1 MIKKFWSAI
10 PRPRRKNKQPATTLT
25 VVITTQCLDQIVEQL
40 TGDIQRRHEGVI
52 YFIGLTTGT
61 NTVALSG
68 VRPQAIS
75 TPGSFDVPASEM
87 RKIVRVATDSGL
99 QVVGQLHTH
108 PRRAYHSDGDLEGM
122 RNRYPGYFSIVA
134 PKYGAYLPSF
144 QQAHTLMWTDSG
156 FQEVKV
162 PIKLFSGV
170 EL

>member
-10 PRPRRKNKQPATTLT
+10 AHPRRKNPQQAPTLA
-25 VVITTQCLDQIVEQL
+25 VVMTTQCRDQIGEQL
-40 TGDIQRRHEGVI
+40 ARDIHRGHEGVI

-61 NTVALSG
+61 TTVALSG
-68 VRPQAIS
+68 VLPRAIS
-75 TPGSFDVPASEM
+75 TSGSFDVPTSEM
-87 RKIVRVATDSGL
+87 RKIVRVATESGL

-108 PRRAYHSDGDLEGM
+108 PGQAYHSDGDLEGM

-134 PKYGAYLPSF
+134 PKYGAHLPSF
-144 QQAHTLMWTDSG
+144 QRTHTLMWTNSG

-162 PIKLFSGV
+162 PIKLFGEV